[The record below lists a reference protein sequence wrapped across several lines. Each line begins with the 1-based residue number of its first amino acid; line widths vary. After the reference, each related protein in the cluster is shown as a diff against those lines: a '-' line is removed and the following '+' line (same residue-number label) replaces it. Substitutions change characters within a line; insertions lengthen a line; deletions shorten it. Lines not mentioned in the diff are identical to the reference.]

1 MKRAGVDF
9 AVWGHDQRCCGDTAR
24 RMGDERLYQKTVQ
37 DNIAAWNSKGVKK
50 IITACPHCFNT
61 LKNEY
66 PQFGAAYEVMHYSVL
81 LAELMKKGSLRPVI
95 KIDKTVTYHDPCYL
109 GRYNDIFNEPRDILM
124 AIPGVRLIEMPR
136 LRNRSF
142 CCGAGGGRA
151 WTKEKS
157 DNAITKNR
165 TGEVIATGAEVI
177 CTACSYC
184 LTAFSEDL
192 PAQEHKNDIR
202 VMDIA
207 EILEM
212 SLPEDEK

>member
-1 MKRAGVDF
+1 
-9 AVWGHDQRCCGDTAR
+9 
-24 RMGDERLYQKTVQ
+24 
-37 DNIAAWNSKGVKK
+37 
-50 IITACPHCFNT
+50 
-61 LKNEY
+61 
-66 PQFGAAYEVMHYSVL
+66 
-81 LAELMKKGSLRPVI
+81 
-95 KIDKTVTYHDPCYL
+95 
-109 GRYNDIFNEPRDILM
+109 
-124 AIPGVRLIEMPR
+124 MPR

-151 WTKEKS
+151 WTKGKS

-184 LTAFSEDL
+184 LTALSEDL
-192 PAQEHKNDIR
+192 LAQEHKNDIR